1 MTKSQLSLS
10 FEKHSILLVL
20 VNQGD
25 GSWYNVQQSVELKFD
40 DDLYANLLDKGHTA
54 LMTHV
59 SQKLSETLARVST
72 SRLSVCLNLSGAKCV
87 TVQLDRALDAEAFNQ
102 ECKREAELFLR
113 DPSEYIWQPIQLSD
127 GQPSEFDNYLLVF
140 LPKRYLTRLR
150 MMLLAS
156 RKDINLV
163 DVSHISLQHLQMN
176 PQMKHALLEIERD
189 YVSLS
194 TVMSTQIEAMKY
206 WPLEVETDVA
216 YFALSEIK
224 KIAKGCPVSLVGSSV
239 TDEIIG
245 FVSSA
250 LKTPVQ
256 RATLPPNFVLS
267 GTDKPEKYLK
277 AIGCAVKAMSYF

>member
-1 MTKSQLSLS
+1 MMKSQLSLS
-10 FEKHSILLVL
+10 FEKHSILFVL

-25 GSWYNVQQSVELKFD
+25 GSWYNVQQTAELKFD
-40 DDLYANLLDKGHTA
+40 DDLYANLLDKGNAA

-59 SQKLSETLARVST
+59 SQKLSEILARASA
-72 SRLSVCLNLSGAKCV
+72 SRLSVCLNLSGAKCLN
-87 TVQLDRALDAEAFNQ
+87 VQLDRALDAETFNQ

-113 DPSEYIWQPIQLSD
+113 DPSEYIWQPIQLGD
-127 GQPSEFDNYLLVF
+127 NQQSEFDTYLLVF

-156 RKDINLV
+156 RKDVNLV

-194 TVMSTQIEAMKY
+194 TVMSSQIEAMKY

-224 KIAKGCPVSLVGSSV
+224 KIAKGCPVSLVGSGV
-239 TDEIIG
+239 TDEIAA

-256 RATLPPNFVLS
+256 RAALPPNFVLS

-277 AIGCAVKAMSYF
+277 AIGCAVKALSYF